1 MSWPLCADALN
12 VYRDGSRNYFIYSCK
27 CVHTVPVSMI
37 GAHTQRSEDTYRATS
52 DMLGL
57 DMCLGG
63 I

>member
-12 VYRDGSRNYFIYSCK
+12 VYRYGPRNYFICSCK
-27 CVHTVPVSMI
+27 CVRIVPVSMI
-37 GAHTQRSEDTYRATS
+37 GAHTRRSEDTYRATS
-52 DMLGL
+52 DTLGL